1 MYDRARRRGITGR
14 TGYLTIAYENIIMR
28 RGHRIVAELAQSPGE
43 KRQELVKDLL
53 RVGRRRDEGD
63 HEVATIGVHASSPTL
78 PLNDAHTVC
87 RTIRL
92 IDLLLAALMTT
103 VDNRRI
109 NNPREECRFSNRLD
123 HLGFERKVIFEGEI
137 LYGTS

>member
-1 MYDRARRRGITGR
+1 
-14 TGYLTIAYENIIMR
+14 MR
-28 RGHRIVAELAQSPGE
+28 SSDGFVSHLSQSPGE
-43 KRQELVKDLL
+43 KRQELVIDLL

-78 PLNDAHTVC
+78 PLNDSHAVG

-92 IDLLLAALMTT
+92 VHLLLAQLMAA

-109 NNPREECRFSNRLD
+109 DNPREKRRFGNRLH
-123 HLGFERKVIFEGEI
+123 HLSFEGEVVLQREI
-137 LYGTS
+137 LYLLNYSHLR